1 MALRRIPGRN
11 ESYHLI
17 AFDKHGHELPDPD
30 GGTASASALA
40 ALAEPGVP
48 VTDVFVLSH
57 GWQSDHGDAIAQYD
71 AWLGAANPDRAGD
84 GIRPLVIGLHWPSKA
99 WSDGDL
105 AAAPSGLLGDPGPG
119 GAGTV
124 TVDEAVDAF
133 AATLAD
139 TPEARAAL
147 AVILDHAA
155 SVDPEQDAGAGDTLP
170 PEVVEAYRM
179 LAAQAEVS
187 AGDDPLLGDG
197 WDPELA
203 FAEAAEHGGEGDDGL
218 LGDGFWGKLREAV
231 LTPLR
236 QLTFWSMKDRARKFG
251 EGAGRRLLQEV
262 QEAAP
267 GARVHLVGHSFGTIV
282 VAGTVRGPGATP
294 RPPVRPVQSL
304 FLVQGALSLWAFSA
318 DVPRS
323 VGGGRGYF
331 ADLADPRYVSGPI
344 VATRSRWDYAVGRFY
359 PLAVR
364 GARQYLLGELPK
376 YGGVGAFGI
385 QGAGAKELDPLA
397 EGALPKRGLAHGFYN
412 VDASKV
418 IATLAGPAGAHSDIA
433 HPELTWLAWEA
444 AGVRG

>member
-17 AFDKHGHELPDPD
+17 AFDKHGAELPDPD
-30 GGTASASALA
+30 GGTAGEAALA
-40 ALAEPGVP
+40 AVAAPGEP
-48 VTDVFVLSH
+48 VTDVFILSH
-57 GWQSDHGDAIAQYD
+57 GWQSDHRDAIAQYD

-99 WSDGDL
+99 WSDRDL
-105 AAAPSGLLGDPGPG
+105 AAAPSGLLGDSPD
-119 GAGTV
+119 GAATT
-124 TVDEAVDAF
+124 TVDEAVEAF
-133 AATLAD
+133 SANLAE
-139 TPEARAAL
+139 TEEARAAL
-147 AVILDHAA
+147 ATILGYAA
-155 SVDPEQDAGAGDTLP
+155 SLDPGQDAGEGDALP
-170 PEVVEAYRM
+170 PEVLEAYRV

-187 AGDDPLLGDG
+187 AGDDPLLGAG
-197 WDPELA
+197 WDPEVA
-203 FAEAAEHGGEGDDGL
+203 FAEAAEHGGDGEDGL
-218 LGDGFWGKLREAV
+218 LGDGLWGKLREAV

-251 EGAGRRLLQEV
+251 EGAGRRLLTQV

-267 GARVHLVGHSFGTIV
+267 DARVHLVGHSFGTIV
-282 VAGTVRGPGATP
+282 VSAAVRGPGASP
-294 RPPVRPVQSL
+294 RPPLRPVQSL
-304 FLVQGALSLWAFSA
+304 FLVQGALSLWAFSSE
-318 DVPRS
+318 VPKS

-331 ADLADPRYVSGPI
+331 ADLGDPRYVAGPI

-385 QGAGAKELDPLA
+385 QGAGAKELTALA
-397 EGALPKRGLAHGFYN
+397 EGTPPEPGLVHGFYN

-418 IATLAGPAGAHSDIA
+418 IATLEGPAGAHSDIA
-433 HPELTWLAWEA
+433 HRELTLLAWEA
-444 AGVRG
+444 AGARA